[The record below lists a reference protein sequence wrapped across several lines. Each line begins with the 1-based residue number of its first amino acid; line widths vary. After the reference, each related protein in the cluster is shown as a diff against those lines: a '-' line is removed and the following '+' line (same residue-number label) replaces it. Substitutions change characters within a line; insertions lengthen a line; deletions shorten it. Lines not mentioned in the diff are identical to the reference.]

1 MVEAPLPE
9 LTLLAP
15 VDGHLVALD
24 QVPDSAFASKLSGDG
39 VAIEATDGTLRA
51 PCAGRVVSLD
61 PSNHALSLRT
71 SAGDLIL
78 LQVGID
84 TVKLDREGITPRVL
98 VGDEVR
104 TGQPLLTFDLDVLAD
119 RARAALTLMLV
130 TEGRTELEVLK
141 RDGPVVSAQDPVLR
155 LAGGAR
161 PGVDPAPDGEPLTT
175 EPLTLLNPGGLHARS
190 AARLVARL
198 RQFQAEVMV
207 HKGSESAR
215 ASSISDLLSL
225 DVARG
230 ETLSLTAI
238 GPDAAE
244 SLMAARELIEGGFGE
259 NLDEPSFAVAGRF
272 ESTNPDVIGGL
283 PASPGLAI
291 GRVEFMCAE
300 PPDYPLSTESPA
312 LDQDRLRQA
321 IERVAAELAAA
332 KESFELRGEQE
343 KAQIFAAH
351 AELLADEALAVE
363 ALEKITCGSS
373 AAAAFRDTIQA
384 RGKQLRELRSPLLQ
398 QRAADLED
406 IGSRVVFELAGAK
419 RPIPEYDRETV
430 LVAAELTPS
439 DVAHLEPEGVA
450 GLVTIAGGPSSHA
463 AIIARSLSIPYV
475 AGVGEL
481 GAKLVPGTRVI
492 VNGDQGFIHTRPSE
506 DALKDA
512 ESELARRRA
521 LREHRLAKA
530 HQRASTLDGRQIEV
544 AANIGTVNEAAHVIE
559 EGADGV
565 GLLRSEFLFFER
577 RTMPS
582 ENEQRAT
589 FEEIARALGPTRS
602 LVVRTLDVGGD
613 KPLSF
618 LPLEPEENPYLG
630 VRGIRLSLRHTELFD
645 AQLRAILAA
654 AKHTRLHVM
663 FPMIA
668 HIDEFRQAK
677 ARLIAQAEGMEVGP
691 LSVGIMVEVPS
702 AALLADVFAK
712 EVDFFSIGTNDL
724 TQYALAVDRGHPELG
739 AQADAL
745 DPAVLRLIKLTAD
758 AGAAFGKWVGVC
770 GGLASET
777 LATPLLVGL
786 GITELSAPAPVA
798 ADLKA
803 AVRGLRYADC
813 QALATEAL
821 GLASAKAVRELLVRF
836 NA

>member
-1 MVEAPLPE
+1 MVDAPLPE

-15 VDGHLVALD
+15 VDGVLVALD
-24 QVPDSAFASKLSGDG
+24 RVPDHEFASKSFGDG
-39 VAIEATDGTLRA
+39 VAIDPSDGTLRA
-51 PCAGRVVSLD
+51 PCAGRVVSLH
-61 PSNHALSLRT
+61 PANHALSLRT
-71 SAGDLIL
+71 PAGDVIL
-78 LQVGID
+78 LHVGLD
-84 TVKLDREGITPRVL
+84 TVKLDGEGITPRVL

-104 TGQPLLTFDLDVLAD
+104 AGQPLLTFDLDVLASQ
-119 RARAALTLMLV
+119 ARATLTLMLV
-130 TEGRTELEVLK
+130 TEGRTELELL
-141 RDGPVVSAQDPVLR
+141 RREGPVVSAQDAVLR
-155 LAGGAR
+155 LIGPRQTVGR
-161 PGVDPAPDGEPLTT
+161 APDGEPVTT
-175 EPLTLLNPGGLHARS
+175 EPLTLLNPAGLHARS

-198 RQFQAEVMV
+198 RQFQAEVTV
-207 HKGSESAR
+207 HKGTESAR
-215 ASSISDLLSL
+215 ATSIADLLSL

-230 ETLSLTAI
+230 ETLTLTAV

-244 SLMAARELIEGGFGE
+244 SLMAARELIEAGFGE
-259 NLDEPSFAVAGRF
+259 NLDEPTFAIAGRF
-272 ESTNPDVIGGL
+272 QSADPDVIGGL

-300 PPDYPLSTESPA
+300 PPSYPLSTDCPA
-312 LDQDRLRQA
+312 LDQDRLRSA
-321 IERVAAELAAA
+321 IERVATELATA
-332 KESFELRGEQE
+332 KKTFELRGEQE

-351 AELLADEALAVE
+351 AELLADEALAIE
-363 ALEKITCGSS
+363 ALEKITQGSS

-384 RGKQLRELRSPLLQ
+384 RGKQLRELKSPLLQ

-406 IGSRVVFELAGAK
+406 IGSRVVFELAGVK

-475 AGVGEL
+475 AGVGEP

-492 VNGDQGFIHTRPSE
+492 VNGDQGFILARPSE
-506 DALKDA
+506 EALKEA
-512 ESELARRRA
+512 EGELARRHA

-530 HQRASTLDGRQIEV
+530 HQRAATRDGRQIEI
-544 AANIGTVNEAAHVIE
+544 AANIGTAGEAARVIE
-559 EGADGV
+559 AGADGV

-577 RTMPS
+577 RTMPT

-613 KPLSF
+613 KPLSY

-630 VRGIRLSLRHTELFD
+630 VRGIRLSLRQTELFD

-654 AKHTRLHVM
+654 ARYTRLHVM
-663 FPMIA
+663 FPMVA
-668 HIDEFRQAK
+668 NLDEFREAK
-677 ARLIAQAEGMEVGP
+677 ARLTAQAEQLGVTQVA
-691 LSVGIMVEVPS
+691 VGIMVEVPS

-724 TQYALAVDRGHPELG
+724 TQYALAVDRGHPLLG

-745 DPAVLRLIKLTAD
+745 DPAVLRLIKLTTD

-770 GGLASET
+770 GGLAAET

-786 GITELSAPAPVA
+786 GVTELSAPAPVA

-803 AVRGLRYADC
+803 AVRGLSFADC
-813 QALATEAL
+813 QALAAEAL
-821 GLASAKAVRELLVRF
+821 GLSSAKAVRELLVRF